1 MAWIVLIIAGIFEV
15 IWATLLKS
23 SSGLT
28 KLWPSLGF
36 LASLAI
42 SMVMLA
48 FSMKQIPMSVAY
60 PIWTGI
66 GALGSFLVGVLV
78 FGEALT
84 AMKAVFVM
92 MLLIGVI
99 GLKIAS

>member
-1 MAWIVLIIAGIFEV
+1 MAWIILIIAGIFEV

-23 SSGLT
+23 SNGLT

-36 LASLAI
+36 LVSLAI

-84 AMKAVFVM
+84 VMKGVFVM
-92 MLLIGVI
+92 MLLVGVI